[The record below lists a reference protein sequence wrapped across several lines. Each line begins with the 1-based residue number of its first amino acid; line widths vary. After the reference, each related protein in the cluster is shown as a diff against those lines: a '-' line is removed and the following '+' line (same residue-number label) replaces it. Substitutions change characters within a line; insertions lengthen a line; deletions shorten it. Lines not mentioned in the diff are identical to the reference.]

1 MIGTKDSSVHLATV
15 ECGVLVQL
23 EAKKVAGLRSIC
35 AAVKVA
41 SVNFKRDT
49 LEESDDSWRKK

>member
-1 MIGTKDSSVHLATV
+1 MIGTKDSSVHLAAV
-15 ECGVLVQL
+15 KDGLLVQL
-23 EAKKVAGLRSIC
+23 EGKKLAGLRSIC
-35 AAVKVA
+35 AAVKEA

>member
-1 MIGTKDSSVHLATV
+1 MIGTKDSSVHLAA
-15 ECGVLVQL
+15 VQL
-23 EAKKVAGLRSIC
+23 EAKELAGLRNIC

-41 SVNFKRDT
+41 SVSFKRDT